1 MVYNPLDKK
10 NLAASVARELLAG
23 PVSPLPPDPFTGA
36 GVYAIYYEGIRTPY
50 NPYTPIAT
58 AGKSGEEW
66 VPIYVGKA
74 IPAGARVGGLGLD
87 AAPGNALFNR
97 LREHAESL
105 NQAKNLNREDFF
117 CRYLIV
123 DDIWIPLAESTLIQ
137 TFRPVWNTTVYG
149 FGNHDPGGG
158 RYKQQRSPW
167 DVIHPGRP
175 WADRLQPN
183 ARTEQQIVDVVRL
196 ALAPK

>member
-1 MVYNPLDKK
+1 MSKLSTFHLLPKIVFMTSRPTPHSQFDRLREHDESISQAHYLSVKDA
-10 NLAASVARELLAG
+10 LYASDDWR
-23 PVSPLPPDPFTGA
+23 
-36 GVYAIYYEGIRTPY
+36 
-50 NPYTPIAT
+50 
-58 AGKSGEEW
+58 
-66 VPIYVGKA
+66 PIYVGKA
-74 IPAGARVGGLGLD
+74 VPAGGRVGGVGLD
-87 AAPGNALFNR
+87 TAPGNVLFNR

-105 NQAKNLNREDFF
+105 NQARNLNREDFF
-117 CRYLIV
+117 CQYLLV
-123 DDIWIPLAESTLIQ
+123 DDIWIPLAESALIQ
-137 TFRPVWNTTVYG
+137 TFQPVWNTTVYG

-183 ARTEQQIVDVVRL
+183 ARTEAQIIDAIRL